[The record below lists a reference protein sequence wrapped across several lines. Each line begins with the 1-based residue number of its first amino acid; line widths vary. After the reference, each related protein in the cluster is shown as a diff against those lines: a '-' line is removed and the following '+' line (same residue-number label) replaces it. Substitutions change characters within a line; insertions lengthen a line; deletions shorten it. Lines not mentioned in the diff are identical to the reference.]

1 MTSGEAAWL
10 HSFEAKDD
18 EMMRH
23 LMYFMTSAAAGAQVL
38 VGLAGLVL
46 GILALVG
53 IAPTLM
59 VLVGV
64 LTIGASV
71 VLRSSAVGG
80 FLAKIPPY
88 VSSPKLAAASGA

>member
-1 MTSGEAAWL
+1 
-10 HSFEAKDD
+10 
-18 EMMRH
+18 
-23 LMYFMTSAAAGAQVL
+23 L
-38 VGLAGLVL
+38 VGLAGFVL

-64 LTIGASV
+64 LTIGTSV

-80 FLAKIPPY
+80 FL
-88 VSSPKLAAASGA
+88 PKFLHM

>member
-1 MTSGEAAWL
+1 
-10 HSFEAKDD
+10 
-18 EMMRH
+18 
-23 LMYFMTSAAAGAQVL
+23 L

-80 FLAKIPPY
+80 FLLKF
-88 VSSPKLAAASGA
+88 LHM